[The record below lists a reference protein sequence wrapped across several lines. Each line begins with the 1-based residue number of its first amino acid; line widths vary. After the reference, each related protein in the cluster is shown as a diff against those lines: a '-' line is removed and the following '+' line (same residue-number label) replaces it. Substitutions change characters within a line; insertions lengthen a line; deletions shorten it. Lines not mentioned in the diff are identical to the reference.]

1 MDTGHVM
8 TTEDSEPSP
17 TELEPS
23 SLARLVV
30 VSNRIGSRSVQTG
43 GLATALQGA
52 LEEHGGQWF
61 GWSGRVL
68 DEGEPARVATTPGH
82 VRYTTLDL
90 HRSEYQGF
98 YCNFANR
105 VLWPLFHFRPD
116 LVDYSR
122 ADYEAYLAVN
132 QRFAELL
139 IPTLQPD
146 DTLWIHDYHLIPL
159 AGLLRQAGVT
169 QRIGFFLHTPLAPA
183 ALLAML
189 PSHEQL
195 FGSLQHYD
203 LVGLQRR
210 SDRDSLQDYFIRE
223 LGARTRPGGVLQM
236 PGGHRFEAD
245 VFAISIDTEVIA
257 RQSRAA
263 LGRSTLRRL
272 RQTLQ
277 DRALIIGVDRLDYSK
292 GLPIRFNAY
301 GELLEQNPSLRR
313 RVTLL
318 QIAPPSRSEVP
329 EYQELR
335 LTLEQIAGH
344 INGLYAEP
352 DWMPIHYLNRSF
364 SQRLLTGFYRMARV
378 ALVTPLRDGMNLVAK
393 EYIASQDPEDP
404 GVLILSRFAG
414 AAAELDQAVLVNP
427 LDGRALSEAMHHA
440 LAMPLEER
448 QQRWQHMVQRLRRHD
463 IHHWTRTFIGRLRAA
478 RRGAVSG

>member
-159 AGLLRQAGVT
+159 AGLLRQAEVT
-169 QRIGFFLHTPLAPA
+169 QRTGLSLHTPPAPPD
-183 ALLAML
+183 LLPNPPAPRL
-189 PSHEQL
+189 SPDSPGRPATSGRGHPAHRLFSSHPP
-195 FGSLQHYD
+195 
-203 LVGLQRR
+203 
-210 SDRDSLQDYFIRE
+210 
-223 LGARTRPGGVLQM
+223 GARGAAGHAAQPRAAVWLSPALRSGGV
-236 PGGHRFEAD
+236 
-245 VFAISIDTEVIA
+245 
-257 RQSRAA
+257 AA
-263 LGRSTLRRL
+263 P
-272 RQTLQ
+272 Q
-277 DRALIIGVDRLDYSK
+277 
-292 GLPIRFNAY
+292 
-301 GELLEQNPSLRR
+301 
-313 RVTLL
+313 
-318 QIAPPSRSEVP
+318 
-329 EYQELR
+329 
-335 LTLEQIAGH
+335 
-344 INGLYAEP
+344 
-352 DWMPIHYLNRSF
+352 
-364 SQRLLTGFYRMARV
+364 
-378 ALVTPLRDGMNLVAK
+378 
-393 EYIASQDPEDP
+393 
-404 GVLILSRFAG
+404 
-414 AAAELDQAVLVNP
+414 
-427 LDGRALSEAMHHA
+427 
-440 LAMPLEER
+440 
-448 QQRWQHMVQRLRRHD
+448 
-463 IHHWTRTFIGRLRAA
+463 
-478 RRGAVSG
+478 